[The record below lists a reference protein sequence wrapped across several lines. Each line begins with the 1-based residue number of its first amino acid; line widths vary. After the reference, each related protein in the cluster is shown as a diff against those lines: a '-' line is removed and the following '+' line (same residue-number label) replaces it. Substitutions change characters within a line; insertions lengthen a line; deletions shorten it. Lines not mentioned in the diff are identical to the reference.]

1 MIAHCLFEQSG
12 TFKNEFKKL
21 GFEAYDYDILN
32 EYGQTDYQI
41 DLFEEI
47 RGGYEGKASIFD
59 RMNTDDIILA
69 FFPCTRFECQVQLYF
84 RGLADGQK
92 KWSDLQKL
100 EFSMG
105 LHEELH
111 RNYLLISKLAII
123 CIKKNLKLI
132 IENPI
137 TQPHYLT
144 LYWCLQ
150 PKVVDKD
157 RTLNG
162 DYMKKPTQYFFINCE
177 PKNNILFE
185 PIEYVPMRN
194 HERLKVTDK
203 SRQTLRSEMHPQYA
217 RRFIKQYLIDYE
229 TDINALLTGA
239 I

>member
-1 MIAHCLFEQSG
+1 M
-12 TFKNEFKKL
+12 
-21 GFEAYDYDILN
+21 
-32 EYGQTDYQI
+32 
-41 DLFEEI
+41 
-47 RGGYEGKASIFD
+47 
-59 RMNTDDIILA
+59 
-69 FFPCTRFECQVQLYF
+69 
-84 RGLADGQK
+84 ADGQK
-92 KWSDLQKL
+92 KWTDEKKL
-100 EFSMG
+100 LSAME

-111 RNYLLISKLAII
+111 RNYLLISQLAVL
-123 CIKKNLKLI
+123 CIRRNLKLV

-162 DYMKKPTQYFFINCE
+162 DYMKKPTQFFFVNCE

-185 PIEYVPMRN
+185 PIEYVPQRV
-194 HERLKVTDK
+194 HERIKVTDK

-229 TDINALLTGA
+229 TDINALFMGA

>member
-21 GFEAYDYDILN
+21 GIEAYDYDILN
-32 EYGQTDYQI
+32 DYGQTDHVI
-41 DLFEEI
+41 DLFAEI
-47 RGGYEGKASIFD
+47 GGGYEGKPSIFD
-59 RMNTDDIILA
+59 TFTPDDIIFA

-84 RGLADGQK
+84 RGMADGQK
-92 KWSDLQKL
+92 KWTDEQKL
-100 EFSMG
+100 EYAMT

-111 RNYLLISKLAII
+111 RNYLLISQLAVL
-123 CIKKNLKLI
+123 CIRKNLRLI

-162 DYMKKPTQYFFINCE
+162 DYMKKPTQFFFVNCE
-177 PKNNILFE
+177 PKDNLLFE
-185 PIEYVPMRN
+185 PIEYVPQRV
-194 HERLKVTDK
+194 HERIKVTDK

-217 RRFIKQYLIDYE
+217 GRFIKRYIIDYQ
-229 TDINALLTGA
+229 TDINSFWKGE
-239 I
+239 

>member
-21 GFEAYDYDILN
+21 GIEAYDYDILN
-32 EYGQTDYQI
+32 DYGQTDHVI
-41 DLFEEI
+41 DLFAEI
-47 RGGYEGKASIFD
+47 GGGYEGKPSIFD
-59 RMNTDDIILA
+59 TFTPDDIIFA

-84 RGLADGQK
+84 RGMADGQK
-92 KWSDLQKL
+92 KWTDEQKL
-100 EFSMG
+100 EYAMT

-111 RNYLLISKLAII
+111 RNYLLVSQLAVL
-123 CIKKNLKLI
+123 CIRKNLRLI

-162 DYMKKPTQYFFINCE
+162 DYMKKPTQFFFVNCE
-177 PKNNILFE
+177 PKDNLLFE
-185 PIEYVPMRN
+185 PIEYVPQRV
-194 HERLKVTDK
+194 HERIKVTDK
-203 SRQTLRSEMHPQYA
+203 SRQTLRSEIHPQYA
-217 RRFIKQYLIDYE
+217 GRFIKRYIIDYQ
-229 TDINALLTGA
+229 TDINSFWKGE
-239 I
+239 

>member
-21 GFEAYDYDILN
+21 GIEAYDYDILN
-32 EYGQTDYQI
+32 DYGQTDHVI
-41 DLFEEI
+41 DLFAEI
-47 RGGYEGKASIFD
+47 GGGYEGKPSIFD
-59 RMNTDDIILA
+59 TFTPDDIIFA

-84 RGLADGQK
+84 RGMADGQK
-92 KWSDLQKL
+92 KWTDEQKL
-100 EFSMG
+100 EYAMS

-111 RNYLLISKLAII
+111 RNYLLISQLAVL
-123 CIKKNLKLI
+123 CIRKNLRLI

-162 DYMKKPTQYFFINCE
+162 DYMKKPTQFFFVNCE
-177 PKNNILFE
+177 PKDNLLFE
-185 PIEYVPMRN
+185 PIEYVPQRV
-194 HERLKVTDK
+194 HERIKVTDK

-217 RRFIKQYLIDYE
+217 GRFIKRYIIDYQ
-229 TDINALLTGA
+229 TDINSFWKGE
-239 I
+239 